1 VNHRLTVTAALA
13 TAAASTGLF
22 LLIIGGTWFW
32 AGLGAIILVAL
43 IGTLT
48 RLRVLP
54 PVVCLLAALGGLLL
68 YLNLVYE
75 AKSSFLHLFPTG
87 ASLAGLWR
95 LGVQG
100 LIDAHRYTSP
110 VQPLHGI
117 VLLAT
122 AGIGLVAVL
131 TDLIAVRLRRC
142 ALAGLPLLV
151 LFIVPVALG
160 AGKNGVGDAIVFCLG
175 MAGYLALLS
184 ADGRERL
191 RLWGRLVTPWT
202 PAPDEPAEEL
212 GNGPSTRALAASGR
226 RIGLAAVALALFV
239 PVLVPSLQ
247 AHKIFPSDHHGPGFG
262 PGTGHG
268 GSSLSPLVQ
277 MNHQL
282 NETKPSVVLTY
293 HTTDS
298 HPQYLQVFVLG
309 DLTDTSWKLSLG
321 KGDRVNG
328 TATLPQIPGRPGG
341 TWPTATTTIHVQGNA
356 LTDGDFLPAPYAP
369 RELRAP
375 GSWDADPATL
385 MLYTPSQS
393 LDGLQYSVTSLDIDP
408 LQLDAGSIPP
418 GSMQQY
424 LFVPPTYLS
433 LRSLA
438 RRIVKGASGP
448 GAEASALESYFLAPG
463 RFTYSLTPP
472 TPPGGE
478 NAVKYFLK
486 TSKTGYCQQF
496 AFAMAVLARLLGI
509 PSRVVVG
516 YTAGTRT
523 GPGPAKTGAGNYV
536 VKTSDAHAWPELYFQ
551 GLGWLRMEPTPAGT
565 GIGQGTAIPPSYT
578 AGPGTA
584 GEGTSKDTV
593 SPLHSQGQ
601 DFKPKAGGPFNLNH
615 KGGLLANGQAGK
627 SARKGHSGLP
637 LLLIAL
643 AALLMIGLITPRVT
657 RSLIRRR
664 RWLTARTDAA
674 RAHAAWSEL
683 LDDLT
688 DYGIRHGPG
697 ETPRTVEKRMA
708 RRLRLAEPDHQALLR
723 ITQAEER
730 ASYATKPGPSGTLRA
745 DVARMRGAIS
755 TSVTAG
761 ARWQARLLPA
771 SAAERGRQALS
782 HALDLFGWVEVATG
796 RARRRLARAR
806 AA

>member
-1 VNHRLTVTAALA
+1 VNNRLTVTAALA

-22 LLIIGGTWFW
+22 LLIMGGGWFW
-32 AGLGAIILVAL
+32 GGLGAIIVVAL
-43 IGTLT
+43 VGTLT

-54 PVVCLLAALGGLLL
+54 PVVCLFAALGGLLL

-75 AKSSFLHLFPTG
+75 AKLSFLHLFPTG

-100 LIDAHRYTSP
+100 LNDTQRFASP
-110 VQPLHGI
+110 VPPLHGI

-151 LFIVPVALG
+151 LFSVPVASG
-160 AGKNGVGDAIVFCLG
+160 AGKNTAGDAVVFCLG

-212 GNGPSTRALAASGR
+212 GSGPSTRALAASGR

-262 PGTGHG
+262 PGSGSG
-268 GSSLSPLVQ
+268 GSGLNPIVQ
-277 MNHQL
+277 MTNQL
-282 NETKPSVVLTY
+282 KESRSSLVLKY
-293 HTTDS
+293 HTNDP
-298 HPQYLQVFVLG
+298 HPQYLQMYVLG
-309 DLTDTSWKLSLG
+309 ILNNTSWTMSPPG
-321 KGDRVNG
+321 KGDHVDG
-328 TATLPQIPGRPGG
+328 SKPLPGPPGG
-341 TWPTATTTIHVQGNA
+341 LAGGIATRVRTWITVEGNG
-356 LTDGDFLPAPYAP
+356 LGNGQFLPVPYAP
-369 RELRAP
+369 QVLTSQ
-375 GSWDADPATL
+375 GTWDADPGTL
-385 MLYTPSQS
+385 MLYTDSQS
-393 LDGLQYSVTSLDIDP
+393 LNGLKYSVSSLDVDP
-408 LQLDAGSIPP
+408 SQAELDQTSSDGAGPMSR
-418 GSMQQY
+418 Y
-424 LFVPPTYLS
+424 TYVPPAYKS
-433 LRSLA
+433 LKHLA
-438 RRIVKGASGP
+438 NKIAGDQPTP
-448 GAEASALESYFLAPG
+448 GAKALALQNYFRNSNA
-463 RFTYSLTPP
+463 FTYNLTPP
-472 TPPGGE
+472 APPQGA
-478 NAVKYFLK
+478 NAVKYFLQQ
-486 TSKTGYCQQF
+486 SKQGFCQQF

-523 GPGPAKTGAGNYV
+523 GPGNYT
-536 VKTSDAHAWPELYFQ
+536 VKTSDAHSWPELYFQ
-551 GLGWLRMEPTPAGT
+551 GFGWLRMEPTPSGSQP
-565 GIGQGTAIPPSYT
+565 GQGTAIPPAYGSPT
-578 AGPGTA
+578 TGGGTGPGGA
-584 GEGTSKDTV
+584 SGSVGA
-593 SPLHSQGQ
+593 PNPNHQGV
-601 DFKPKAGGPFNLNH
+601 KIGAVIGPVGA
-615 KGGLLANGQAGK
+615 KGGLAENGLG
-627 SARKGHSGLP
+627 ARKVPKGGSALP
-637 LLLIAL
+637 VLLIVL
-643 AALLMIGLITPRVT
+643 AALLVIGLITPRVT

-697 ETPRTVEKRMA
+697 ETPRTVEKTVA
-708 RRLRLAEPDHQALLR
+708 RRVRLAESGREALLR

-730 ASYATKPGPSGTLRA
+730 ASYATEPAPSGTLRA
-745 DVARMRGAIS
+745 DVAKVRGAICA
-755 TSVTAG
+755 SVTRG
-761 ARWQARLLPA
+761 SRWQARLLPA
-771 SAAERGRQALS
+771 SAAERARQGLS
-782 HALDLFGWVEVATG
+782 HGLDLFGWLEVATG

-806 AA
+806 AT

>member
-1 VNHRLTVTAALA
+1 VNPRLTITAALA

-32 AGLGAIILVAL
+32 GGLGAIIVVAV
-43 IGTLT
+43 IGSLT

-54 PVVCLLAALGGLLL
+54 PLVCLLATLGGLLL

-87 ASLAGLWR
+87 ASLAALWR

-100 LIDAHRYTSP
+100 LNDTQRYASP
-110 VQPLHGI
+110 VPPLHGI

-131 TDLIAVRLRRC
+131 TDLTAVRLRRV

-151 LFIVPVALG
+151 LFIVPVASG

-202 PAPDEPAEEL
+202 PAPDEPEGL
-212 GNGPSTRALAASGR
+212 GGGPSTRALAASGR

-262 PGTGHG
+262 PGSGHG
-268 GSSLSPLVQ
+268 GTTLSPLVQ

-282 NETKPSVVLTY
+282 NEAKPSVVLTY
-293 HTTDS
+293 HTTDPN
-298 HPQYLQVFVLG
+298 PQYLQMFVLG
-309 DLTDTSWKLSLG
+309 TLTDTSWKLSLG
-321 KGDRVNG
+321 KGVRVDG
-328 TATLPQIPGRPGG
+328 TATLPQVPGRPTGR
-341 TWPTATTTIHVQGNA
+341 WPTATTTIHVRGNA
-356 LTDGDFLPAPYAP
+356 LAGEDFLPAPYAP
-369 RELRAP
+369 RELNAQ
-375 GSWDADPATL
+375 GSWDADPGTL

-393 LDGLQYSVTSLDIDP
+393 LDGLQYSVRSVDVEPQQLAAGP
-408 LQLDAGSIPP
+408 LPP
-418 GSMQQY
+418 GSMEQY
-424 LFVPPTYLS
+424 LSMPKSYRS
-433 LRSLA
+433 LRPLA
-438 RRIVKGASGP
+438 RRIVKGATGP
-448 GAEASALESYFLAPG
+448 GAEAQTLENYFRAPG
-463 RFTYSLTPP
+463 RFTYSLAPP
-472 TPPGGE
+472 LAPAGE

-486 TSKTGYCQQF
+486 SSKSGYCQQF

-523 GPGPAKTGAGNYV
+523 GPGNYV

-551 GLGWLRMEPTPAGT
+551 GLGWLRYEPTPSGT
-565 GIGQGTAIPPSYT
+565 GIGQGTAIPPTYT
-578 AGPGTA
+578 AAGSAGTSRDSHTSQNHGGGSAGAVPKQGSPLGHKAGFAEGGPGA
-584 GEGTSKDTV
+584 AAAK
-593 SPLHSQGQ
+593 
-601 DFKPKAGGPFNLNH
+601 
-615 KGGLLANGQAGK
+615 
-627 SARKGHSGLP
+627 KGHSGP
-637 LLLIAL
+637 PVLLFAL
-643 AALLMIGLITPRVT
+643 AALLLIGLITPRVT
-657 RSLIRRR
+657 RSLTRRR

-697 ETPRTVEKRMA
+697 ETPRTVEKRVA
-708 RRLRLAEPDHQALLR
+708 RRLRLAEPDREALLR

-730 ASYATKPGPSGTLRA
+730 ASYARAPGPSGTLAA
-745 DVARMRGAIS
+745 DVAKVRGAIS
-755 TSVTAG
+755 ASVTSG
-761 ARWQARLLPA
+761 SRWRARLLPA
-771 SAAERGRQALS
+771 SAAERARQALS
-782 HALDLFGWVEVATG
+782 HALDVFGWLEVATG